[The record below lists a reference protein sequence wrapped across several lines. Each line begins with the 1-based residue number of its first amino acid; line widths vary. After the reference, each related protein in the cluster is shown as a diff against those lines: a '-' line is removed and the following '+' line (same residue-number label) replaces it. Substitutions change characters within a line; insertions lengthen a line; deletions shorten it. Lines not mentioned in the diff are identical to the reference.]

1 MCLSA
6 VPSGNSIG
14 GSALKIEFNQLLV
27 VYAIDLNDK
36 LQQLT
41 PPLQAEKYFN
51 AHVLLTNGF
60 MNYNSDGKQHQPIFE
75 ERLKQKLEKVLID
88 QQG

>member
-1 MCLSA
+1 

-51 AHVLLTNGF
+51 AHVLLTNGY
-60 MNYNSDGKQHQPIFE
+60 MNYNSDGKQH
-75 ERLKQKLEKVLID
+75 
-88 QQG
+88 